1 MITETIKIFRR
12 PEIVTVA
19 RESADVIIYGF
30 AYRIWIENTELLLE
44 KIEEKVGEI
53 YLNEQ
58 RILMERGSVTLK
70 FQEGD
75 SLLFEEGR
83 ITLFADQI
91 EIEMP
96 EEFYQTT
103 MLELEKEKL
112 PFEGFPHYKRSPSDS
127 YIPMFHPSYR
137 EYDHKSASDLCKSH
151 SIPTSDNGTD
161 PRTRCLCPFS

>member
-44 KIEEKVGEI
+44 EIEEKVGEI

-91 EIEMP
+91 RSRLKCRKS
-96 EEFYQTT
+96 FT
-103 MLELEKEKL
+103 KL
-112 PFEGFPHYKRSPSDS
+112 LCWNWKRRNYLLRVSHIISVL
-127 YIPMFHPSYR
+127 R
-137 EYDHKSASDLCKSH
+137 E
-151 SIPTSDNGTD
+151 
-161 PRTRCLCPFS
+161 

>member
-70 FQEGD
+70 LQMAHPNGQFCG
-75 SLLFEEGR
+75 
-83 ITLFADQI
+83 A
-91 EIEMP
+91 
-96 EEFYQTT
+96 
-103 MLELEKEKL
+103 
-112 PFEGFPHYKRSPSDS
+112 KRSRCVAERSDVVR
-127 YIPMFHPSYR
+127 F
-137 EYDHKSASDLCKSH
+137 
-151 SIPTSDNGTD
+151 
-161 PRTRCLCPFS
+161 

>member
-112 PFEGFPHYKRSPSDS
+112 PFEGFPHYKRSPRM
-127 YIPMFHPSYR
+127 IRRAPEEEITIQLPPSAQKM
-137 EYDHKSASDLCKSH
+137 DKKGLVQ
-151 SIPTSDNGTD
+151 IIVP
-161 PRTRCLCPFS
+161 PL